1 MHREQ
6 QIPLGCVSIRY
17 LILALSSPAV
27 MTFISSKPLPWIA
40 SRVLGCFVA
49 LVLSKGVGLI
59 FFAGHVHNTELHLHS
74 KAIAER
80 ERLAAIE
87 ENPKPRAERRRSI
100 NQLSNIE
107 RYTVYKGRVVG

>member
-1 MHREQ
+1 MH
-6 QIPLGCVSIRY
+6 
-17 LILALSSPAV
+17 
-27 MTFISSKPLPWIA
+27 WIV
-40 SRVLGCFVA
+40 SRVLACFVA
-49 LVLSKGVGLI
+49 LVLCKVVVGVGLI

-87 ENPKPRAERRRSI
+87 ENPKPRAERRKSI